1 MLVVWIAGTV
11 CVFRSQCFQW
21 ESCFSWE
28 RIDYFVRTK
37 VFWLRM
43 CEKRNQDTAIALG
56 LIILQSQR
64 VQFPS
69 REIKTVSDAFCGA
82 LTTVLDHYK
91 EIKHFTEERG
101 YILHCTFNHSCDA
114 LLLFCFGPTAH
125 CASIADGIVPRCP
138 SPRRKIVLLRRKPA
152 SSGPR
157 NAELRVKTTSTVFCE
172 GSEKVAINLLRKQLC
187 KTSLFISFIKI
198 ENIFYGLNVLHLKGF
213 FSPLSN
219 YCVNWVFREERWQ
232 TSKTKAAASELLL

>member
-11 CVFRSQCFQW
+11 CVFKSQCFQW

-91 EIKHFTEERG
+91 EIKHFTEEGG

-114 LLLFCFGPTAH
+114 LLLFLLWTYCTLCFH
-125 CASIADGIVPRCP
+125 CRWNCPKMSLAQKKDRVAQKKASFLRAQE
-138 SPRRKIVLLRRKPA
+138 RRTE
-152 SSGPR
+152 S
-157 NAELRVKTTSTVFCE
+157 
-172 GSEKVAINLLRKQLC
+172 
-187 KTSLFISFIKI
+187 
-198 ENIFYGLNVLHLKGF
+198 
-213 FSPLSN
+213 
-219 YCVNWVFREERWQ
+219 
-232 TSKTKAAASELLL
+232 

>member
-1 MLVVWIAGTV
+1 
-11 CVFRSQCFQW
+11 
-21 ESCFSWE
+21 
-28 RIDYFVRTK
+28 
-37 VFWLRM
+37 M

-82 LTTVLDHYK
+82 LSTVLDHYK

-125 CASIADGIVPRCP
+125 TVLPLQMELSQDVPRP
-138 SPRRKIVLLRRKPA
+138 
-152 SSGPR
+152 
-157 NAELRVKTTSTVFCE
+157 
-172 GSEKVAINLLRKQLC
+172 
-187 KTSLFISFIKI
+187 
-198 ENIFYGLNVLHLKGF
+198 
-213 FSPLSN
+213 
-219 YCVNWVFREERWQ
+219 EER
-232 TSKTKAAASELLL
+232 SCCSEESQLPQGPGTQN